1 MNINSFGFSTPRA
14 LALGTVAVTIGLGVA
29 SGVFSTFYTTI
40 QSGQTCT
47 YGYGYENGFGYGYGY
62 GYANGYDCVAA
73 PVVVVPTPPSSGG
86 GGGGGGSSSSF
97 GTPVSLT
104 PTAITALAKDA
115 IILAKDISSSQFKSA
130 IETLIRAGVMNNATK
145 VNPENSITRGEFLKL
160 LAISNGYKSP
170 VKVTKRFK
178 DMPVKHTL
186 LNYVNY
192 GVSLGWVNTKNT
204 NFRPND
210 IITQGEIDKLIA
222 AIKKTAN
229 ADTVAKKSKGV
240 TRGKAANDIVAAFFS
255 K

>member
-47 YGYGYENGFGYGYGY
+47 YGYGYDNGFGYGYGY
-62 GYANGYDCVAA
+62 GSANGYDCVAA
-73 PVVVVPTPPSSGG
+73 PVVTPPSSGG
-86 GGGGGGSSSSF
+86 GGGGGGGSSSSSV
-97 GTPVSLT
+97 GTPVALT
-104 PTAITALAKDA
+104 PAAITALAKDA
-115 IILAKDISSSQFKSA
+115 VILAKDIGSTEFKSA

-160 LAISNGYKSP
+160 LAISNGYKDP
-170 VKVTKRFK
+170 VKVTKKFK
-178 DMPVKHTL
+178 DMPKKHSL
-186 LNYVNY
+186 LNYVNF
-192 GVSLGWVNTKNT
+192 GVAMGWVNTKNA

-210 IITQGEIDKLIA
+210 IITQGEIDKLIL
-222 AIKKTAN
+222 AIQKKAT
-229 ADTVAKKSKGV
+229 ADTVAKKSSGV
-240 TRGKAANDIVAAFFS
+240 TRGKAAKDIVDAFFT